1 MRVVQEKLQSFIMT
15 RVQNGKKDEAQ
26 AILDESFAMQNDGKL
41 NAAYLAGMAPRLAKT
56 LKPEFVSDLKGA
68 IANFGGSS
76 AASGV
81 AEKLTSGALG
91 SILGGNKE

>member
-1 MRVVQEKLQSFIMT
+1 MKVLQDKLQSFIMT

-26 AILDESFAMQNDGKL
+26 AILDESFAMQNEGKL
-41 NAAYLAGMAPRLAKT
+41 NAAFLAGMAPKLAKT
-56 LKPEFVSDLKGA
+56 LKPEFVGELKGA
-68 IANFGGSS
+68 LANFGGSS

-91 SILGGNKE
+91 SLLGGNKE

>member
-1 MRVVQEKLQSFIMT
+1 MRAVQEKLQSFIMT

-26 AILDESFAMQNDGKL
+26 AILDESFAMQNEGKL
-41 NAAYLAGMAPRLAKT
+41 NAAFLAGMAPRLAKT
-56 LKPEFVSDLKGA
+56 LKPEFVGELKGA

-81 AEKLTSGALG
+81 AEKLTGGALG
-91 SILGGNKE
+91 SLLGGNKE